1 MLVLD
6 AKSAERPSLDRFRV
20 NGRQGGCLSL
30 STWTLSA
37 GASRGQVGIAPTSNQ
52 LCQTRVP
59 RPVRETS
66 GAAAVGIV
74 SVVTDENTESTDAAF
89 SGEIPGLDD
98 LQAQFEQ
105 MSPEE
110 QQQIADAQQA
120 MEESRA
126 RLASVPAEVVVTNHV
141 MGLYELAAI
150 HLSAEEPDLAQ
161 AALAIDAL
169 ACLVDGLG
177 DRLGPEAPTMVDA
190 LQNIRLAF
198 VQIKGQ
204 AAPEG

>member
-1 MLVLD
+1 MGNV
-6 AKSAERPSLDRFRV
+6 
-20 NGRQGGCLSL
+20 
-30 STWTLSA
+30 
-37 GASRGQVGIAPTSNQ
+37 TS
-52 LCQTRVP
+52 
-59 RPVRETS
+59 
-66 GAAAVGIV
+66 
-74 SVVTDENTESTDAAF
+74 VTDENIDDIDPSGAAF
-89 SGEIPGLDD
+89 SGEIPGLDE

-110 QQQIADAQQA
+110 QEQIAEAQEA

-150 HLSAEEPDLAQ
+150 HLSAEQPDLAQ

-177 DRLGPEAPTMVDA
+177 SRLGPEAPTMLDA

-198 VQIKGQ
+198 VQIKGRVTS
-204 AAPEG
+204 G